1 LFVDVH
7 EAIRIE
13 DDLYATETAQ
23 ATVVAIPVVPE
34 KMAIADSAARC
45 HFPQAVG
52 E

>member
-1 LFVDVH
+1 LLVGIH
-7 EAIRIE
+7 ETIRFE

-23 ATVVAIPVVPE
+23 AAVVAIPVVPG

-45 HFPQAVG
+45 DFPQAVG